1 MFFITIKCNKDLVN
15 GSEHKDFTKG
25 KEYVAE
31 GYEITEKTVV
41 VSDDE
46 GCRHV
51 LGMWYKHFK
60 IVK

>member
-15 GSEHKDFTKG
+15 ASGHKDFTKG
-25 KEYVAE
+25 KEYLAE
-31 GYEITEKTVV
+31 GHEITERTAV

-51 LGMWYKHFK
+51 LARSF
-60 IVK
+60 

>member
-1 MFFITIKCNKDLVN
+1 MFYITIKCKKDLVN
-15 GSEHKDFTKG
+15 TSGNKDFTKG
-25 KEYVAE
+25 EEYVAE
-31 GYEITEKTVV
+31 GHEITERTAV

-46 GCRHV
+46 GCRHI